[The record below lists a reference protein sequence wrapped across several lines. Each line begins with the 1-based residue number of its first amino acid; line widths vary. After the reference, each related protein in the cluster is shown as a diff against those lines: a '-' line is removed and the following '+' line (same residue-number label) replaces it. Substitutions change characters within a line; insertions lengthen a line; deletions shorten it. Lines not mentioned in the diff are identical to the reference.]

1 LAIKE
6 KMYRNEN
13 LAILAHKKMPEPAG
27 DGRASDAQCG
37 RERTRAVTPTAKTV
51 DWYTNNGN

>member
-1 LAIKE
+1 
-6 KMYRNEN
+6 MYRNEN